1 MAEIVYRI
9 KDLSLRLGRS
19 SLTIKRW
26 EKKKYI
32 PQARRDARGWR
43 IYTSREMKEIIK
55 NVQKTNHFLARKNYS
70 PKKSITPILQ
80 SYGKDGN

>member
-9 KDLSLRLGRS
+9 KDLALRLGC
-19 SLTIKRW
+19 SLLTVKRW

-43 IYTSREMKEIIK
+43 TYTSREMEEIIK
-55 NVQKTNHFLARKNYS
+55 NAQKTNHFLARKNYS
-70 PKKSITPILQ
+70 SNPFPRKK
-80 SYGKDGN
+80 